1 LFIKRINENE
11 TEQKH
16 CKTLEMGVDVMLTS
30 FGDFHILQIYTK
42 SKLAKILG
50 INIHKAAQWGLFIL
64 SSFLNYRSSPHFCA
78 TVFLGVD
85 FVLILTKKTG
95 WDSFWAI
102 FHKLI
107 WSPCQI
113 KL

>member
-1 LFIKRINENE
+1 
-11 TEQKH
+11 
-16 CKTLEMGVDVMLTS
+16 MGVDVMLTS

-85 FVLILTKKTG
+85 FVLILTKKRVGIHFGRFFTNSSG
-95 WDSFWAI
+95 HPVRSSYEKSSAPPLHQGD
-102 FHKLI
+102 
-107 WSPCQI
+107 QI
-113 KL
+113 G